1 MGKTINAD
9 LKSLK
14 ISDFQDKSL
23 LILDDDDPFRSRLA
37 RAMEKKGFPL
47 DDAVGGGGG
56 GSGGGGGDPTTA
68 SSSSAG
74 QHKRDW
80 NCDTA
85 YVRMSTELYLH
96 AF

>member
-1 MGKTINAD
+1 MIIKT
-9 LKSLK
+9 
-14 ISDFQDKSL
+14 F
-23 LILDDDDPFRSRLA
+23 
-37 RAMEKKGFPL
+37 KGAKLVPDNCSCTGYSEPACASAAL
-47 DDAVGGGGG
+47 DDAVDGGGG